1 MDRVRA
7 SLAGISCGVL
17 LLWAAVGSGQPAG
30 SGAFAP
36 EQAKHGQSIFHEK
49 CGACHGEDLNGGQEA
64 PALKGDA
71 FWSEW
76 DQQTARALYSR
87 IISTMPPDGPG
98 TLEEKDVIDIVA
110 FILHENG
117 LPPGSKAVQSANELN
132 SIKLQRP
139 K

>member
-7 SLAGISCGVL
+7 SLAGTSCGVL
-17 LLWAAVGSGQPAG
+17 LLLAAVGSGQPAG

-36 EQAKHGQSIFHEK
+36 EQARHGQSIFREK

-117 LPPGSKAVQSANELN
+117 LPPGSKAVQSASELN

>member
-1 MDRVRA
+1 MDRIRT
-7 SLAGISCGVL
+7 SLAAACCGGL
-17 LLWAAVGSGQPAG
+17 LLLTGLISGQSAAP
-30 SGAFAP
+30 GAFSA
-36 EQAKHGQSIFHEK
+36 EQTNHGGAIFREK
-49 CGACHGEDLNGGQEA
+49 CGACHGNDLDGGQEA
-64 PALKGDA
+64 PALRGDA

-98 TLEEKDVIDIVA
+98 TLDPKDVIDIVA
-110 FILHENG
+110 FVVHENG
-117 LPPGSKAVQSANELN
+117 MPPGKAIQSADELN